1 MTEDRFREIQSIPGV
16 RDSII
21 LKLEHIRRYL
31 NLGKASI
38 MVGAGFSK
46 NAKKAPSVKVKD
58 WNALTNDF
66 INRLYTKEELNNLD
80 LKFVSPLRIA
90 SQIEA
95 TYGRHE
101 LEEIIK
107 YAVPDESLTPG
118 LLHEDLVRLP
128 WKDIFTMNYDT
139 LIERAANAIGKKYE
153 IVTTKETL
161 YYQSSGRIIKL
172 HGSHPNAKPFIIT
185 EEDYRCYTNEYP
197 EFVNTVRQ
205 ALLETVFCLIGFSGE
220 DPNFLEW
227 LGWVRDIMGK
237 RMSPVY
243 MISTQSQRINESELA
258 LLNRR
263 GIIVIQRPE
272 CLSID
277 EFFEF
282 IFKLLSV
289 KPTQA
294 KWTLAQS
301 IRSLKYHRKFDD
313 EKSIKQEINILKEKR
328 ETYPGW
334 LLIREDR
341 INRFNIVSRKGEM
354 DKVAS
359 DIVDIQKIQ
368 NNELLLEYLYEI
380 DWKFRKNFSPLFM
393 EDWYIATLS
402 RFATEEWLS
411 KNDSFRCAS
420 SVAISLFQ
428 TYRLFLNDNEAIQL
442 ETIIKKYS
450 HKLDLEEYNR
460 FRYEQCLLRLP
471 LLKYDDIYNIIEE
484 WEPTSEDYQGV
495 ILKAAIL
502 NEIGERD
509 QAISLLISSRQQA
522 KKSMLSKE
530 MPNLEESAIAIIEC
544 ILRSYPDNARLH
556 DLQDG
561 YTDNPFNFY
570 KYINYFTDKIR
581 ANIHEN
587 KFRNSTV
594 SRVHNFNLEH
604 VTTSYS
610 MGDTKE
616 DDELWFAS
624 SMLLFWEA
632 YGFPFGFREYNINS
646 DALNISLSSV
656 LSKRLQPFGIQY
668 LIRCGN
674 IDLVKKVFTREKVCM
689 LSKDFIDKYTNIL
702 IGKWDDKYARMDTLT
717 NIEWRYK
724 SIGILLLTRFTI
736 FASQEAIEKV
746 IDILLKLHSSDSLA
760 YEDEYLRCA
769 LNSQELPYLVKS
781 VEKCLEIN
789 ILGGRF
795 HMPFQIPV
803 YRYLDYKASDK
814 ALCMVISG
822 LNSNDEN
829 LAEAAYIR
837 CARHFAAFSKNPA
850 IGSLKEAVVNWRNR
864 FIGEKPNAVYSFN
877 LVKFGSTSV
886 TEKHTIETLIQDAF
900 FKYQCSNIIN
910 LDKTA
915 QPEFSELLNIVVPL
929 GKYMLVEQ
937 AETFISFV
945 ISFLKAKEDA
955 FRKEWNRRIHI
966 MFRDHMLTIVEEIT
980 KAVLAIPY
988 KSINSQLLSEL
999 QEIIIVY
1006 IGIGLPFVSL
1016 MVKLNYVTNYY
1027 SDKSLIESVWGCI
1040 TTENEYVQNDAIS
1053 SISSTINHSI
1063 KKIWKRLISS
1073 MQYMETQDLTVFL
1086 PALYNLCVTHDI
1098 KPSDLNLP
1106 YAVDGV
1112 RRNLFRKMDWKGDEF
1127 DVQYR
1132 IMEILGY
1139 YSHLPQ
1145 SQFSRLAGK
1154 WEEDIDDPKTPND
1167 VKRGFE
1173 EGKAVYSK
1181 QTNKIEN

>member
-1 MTEDRFREIQSIPGV
+1 MTDDRFKEIQSLPQV

-46 NAKKAPSVKVKD
+46 NAKKAPSVTVKD

-66 INRLYTKEELNNLD
+66 IDRLYTKEELSHLN

-101 LEEIIK
+101 LEDIIK
-107 YAVPDESLTPG
+107 SAVPDESLTPG
-118 LLHEDLVRLP
+118 LLHENLVRLP

-139 LIERAANAIGKKYE
+139 LIERAAKAIGKKYE

-161 YYQSSGRIIKL
+161 YYQSGGRIIKL

-185 EEDYRCYTNEYP
+185 EEDYRCYKDEYP

-258 LLNRR
+258 LLGSR
-263 GIIVIQRPE
+263 GITVIQRPE
-272 CLSID
+272 CLSIE

-289 KPTQA
+289 KPDQA
-294 KWTLAQS
+294 KWTLSQS
-301 IRSLKYHRKFDD
+301 IKSLNHHKKFDN
-313 EKSIKQEINILKEKR
+313 EKSVKQAINTLKAKR
-328 ETYPGW
+328 EAYPGW
-334 LLIREDR
+334 LLLREDR
-341 INRFNIVSRKGEM
+341 MNRFEIYSPKREM
-354 DKVAS
+354 DGIAS
-359 DIVDIQKIQ
+359 DIQDIQKIQ

-380 DWKFRKNFSPLFM
+380 DWRFRKNFSPLFI
-393 EDWYIATLS
+393 ENWYATILTQ
-402 RFATEEWLS
+402 FTTEEWLS
-411 KNDSFRCAS
+411 KNDYFHCAS
-420 SVAISLFQ
+420 SLTISLFQ
-428 TYRLFLNDNEAIQL
+428 TYRLSFNDTEAFQL
-442 ETIIKKYS
+442 ENLINKYS
-450 HKLDLEEYNR
+450 HKLDLEEFNR

-471 LLKYDDIYNIIEE
+471 LLKYDDIYSILEE
-484 WEPTSEDYQGV
+484 WKPTSEDYQGV
-495 ILKAAIL
+495 ILKSTVL
-502 NEIGERD
+502 NEIGEQD

-530 MPNLEESAIAIIEC
+530 TPNLEESAIAIIEC

-556 DLQDG
+556 DLRDG

-581 ANIHEN
+581 ANIQGN
-587 KFRNSTV
+587 KFRNSAV

-668 LIRCGN
+668 LIRSGN
-674 IDLVKKVFTREKVCM
+674 TDLVKKVFTREKVCM
-689 LSKDFIDKYTNIL
+689 LSKDFVDRYTNSLIDK
-702 IGKWDDKYARMDTLT
+702 WDEKYARMDTLT

-736 FASQEAIEKV
+736 FANQEIIEKV
-746 IDILLKLHSSDSLA
+746 IDILLKLYCGDSRA

-789 ILGGRF
+789 ILDGRF

-814 ALCMVISG
+814 AISIVISG

-837 CARHFAAFSKNPA
+837 CARHFAAFKKNAA
-850 IGSLKEAVVNWRNR
+850 IENLKEAVVNWRNR
-864 FIGEKPNAVYSFN
+864 FIGEKTNAVYSFN

-886 TEKHTIETLIQDAF
+886 SEKHTIESLIQDAIL
-900 FKYQCSNIIN
+900 KYQSSNIIN
-910 LDKTA
+910 PDKTA

-929 GKYMLVEQ
+929 GKHMLTGQ
-937 AETFISFV
+937 SETFISFV

-955 FRKEWNRRIHI
+955 FRKEWNGGIPI
-966 MFRDHMLTIVEEIT
+966 MFRDHMLTIIEEIT
-980 KAVLAIPY
+980 KAVLVIPY
-988 KSINSQLLSEL
+988 KSVDVQLLSEL

-1016 MVKLNYVTNYY
+1016 MIKLNDVTKYY
-1027 SDKSLIESVWGCI
+1027 SDKRLIESIWGCI

-1053 SISSTINHSI
+1053 SISSTFNHSI
-1063 KKIWKRLISS
+1063 KKIWMRLIGS

-1086 PALYNLCVTHDI
+1086 PALYNLCVTLDI

-1112 RRNLFRKMDWKGDEF
+1112 RRNLFRKMEWKGEEF

-1145 SQFSRLAGK
+1145 SQFTSLAGK
-1154 WEEDIDDPKTPND
+1154 WQEDIDDPETPND
-1167 VKRGFE
+1167 VRRGFE
-1173 EGKAVYSK
+1173 EGKAVYAK
-1181 QTNKIEN
+1181 KTNKNED